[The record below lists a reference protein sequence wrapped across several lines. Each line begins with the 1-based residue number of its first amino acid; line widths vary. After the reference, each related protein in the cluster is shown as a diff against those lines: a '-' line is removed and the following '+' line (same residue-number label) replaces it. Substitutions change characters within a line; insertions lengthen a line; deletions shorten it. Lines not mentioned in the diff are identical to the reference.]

1 MEADITTDELRA
13 ADDALGRWKDD
24 GSAVAPLPAA
34 PAALGALDRVI
45 PVAGTGTWIALG
57 WVATIAVALALRLPR
72 LSDSALGAGEAA
84 RAYHAWA
91 LFRGQPPVG
100 EAVPDT
106 GPLLLLLQGLA
117 FFLFGTTDVIARLVP
132 VLAGLALVA
141 LPLALRRWVGTPA
154 ALGMAALA
162 AFSPTLVYASR
173 VVSPEIVIAA
183 LALGAVACLA
193 RLGDGER
200 DRGARGPAVALGI
213 VTGAAFAAGP
223 SAITVAI
230 TLIVAIATAALSS
243 PGGTVRR
250 GLAALSRRDALPA
263 FILAALAT
271 AILAFTRILSD
282 PAALAGVGET
292 VGAWWQLLAGTS
304 SGQPAQLFLLALV
317 IYEPLALTFAVVAL
331 WPSPPTPSPRAE
343 GTRVG
348 EGNLANAEALG
359 DPPSPSALGEPGTRE
374 VGGGEGKLRASRR
387 SLFATAT
394 VGDDAIPFFT
404 AWAIAAFAIW
414 SFSADRGPEHAVHVA
429 LPLVML
435 AGIGIGRLMRDVA
448 WANVWHGRGGLLVLA
463 MLGLV
468 IGLAA
473 VGVLMSR
480 VDDQGGGLAAAAP
493 PVAVLCLVVVPLAYQ
508 IWRVSDEERRQAGYA
523 ISQPGRMALLVLAL
537 LLAAFGLRSATMLA
551 FYRTNLGTEL
561 LAQHTAT
568 LGTLDSIQRFYHLA
582 RDVGV
587 NDGSARDPTGSHG
600 LSIALEREVAWP
612 YVWYFREF
620 PDLTLVEPGAGA
632 ASGAQVVIAAND
644 AGMAQAGYSVESW
657 PWLTETPP
665 AYLQPDLGAIA
676 RAVLNPTRW
685 LDVWRYLLFRTGVD
699 VPPPTTVAVGLTP
712 ELAGRV
718 TPATGP
724 FNLSDRAGAG
734 TEPGQFKDPIG
745 VAVGPDGAIAVVDSG
760 NARVQRF
767 TASGDF
773 LGVWGGDAS
782 GVSFTRTTNGLG
794 PTGITVAPDGTT
806 WVADTWGHRVVALDP
821 NGAVVRTIGAETI
834 DLGDDPSRVGEGGGR
849 FFGPR
854 DVAITADAIYVVDT
868 GNERIQQFRPD
879 GMFVRAFGG
888 YGTAPGELIEPVGIA
903 VGPNGNLYVAD
914 SGNARIAIFT
924 PEGEPVAQ
932 WRVDDWPPSAPG
944 GLPPAYQPYLAFDAA
959 GNLYA
964 TASNAGEILQLG
976 PNGGILQRIT
986 QAGPDRLAQ
995 PIGVAVEPDGKVL
1008 IADVGRD
1015 AVLEYTPPAPAASS
1029 GLDIGNAGA
1038 SPIP

>member
-1 MEADITTDELRA
+1 
-13 ADDALGRWKDD
+13 
-24 GSAVAPLPAA
+24 
-34 PAALGALDRVI
+34 
-45 PVAGTGTWIALG
+45 
-57 WVATIAVALALRLPR
+57 
-72 LSDSALGAGEAA
+72 
-84 RAYHAWA
+84 
-91 LFRGQPPVG
+91 VG
-100 EAVPDT
+100 EAIPDT

-141 LPLALRRWVGTPA
+141 LPLALRRWVGMPA

-200 DRGARGPAVALGI
+200 NRGARGPAVALGI

-223 SAITVAI
+223 SAVTVAI
-230 TLIVAIATAALSS
+230 TLIVAIAAAAISA
-243 PGGTVRR
+243 PGGTIRR

-263 FILAALAT
+263 FLLAAIVT
-271 AILAFTRILSD
+271 VILAFTRILSY
-282 PAALAGVGET
+282 PAGMAGVGET
-292 VGAWWQLLAGTS
+292 LAAWWQLLVGTS

-317 IYEPLALTFAVVAL
+317 IYEPLALAFAVVAL
-331 WPSPPTPSPRAE
+331 VPSPPTPSPSAQ
-343 GTRVG
+343 G

-359 DPPSPSALGEPGTRE
+359 GPPSPSALGEGR
-374 VGGGEGKLRASRR
+374 GEGGARASRR
-387 SLFATAT
+387 SLVESARF
-394 VGDDAIPFFT
+394 GSDAIPFFT

-414 SFSADRGPEHAVHVA
+414 SFSADHGPEHAVHVA
-429 LPLVML
+429 LPLVLL
-435 AGIGIGRLMRDVA
+435 AGIGIGRLMRDIA

-480 VDDQGGGLAAAAP
+480 VDDQGGGLVAAAP

-508 IWRVSDEERRQAGYA
+508 IWRVRDEERRQAGDA
-523 ISQPGRMALLVLAL
+523 TSQPGRMALLVLAL

-551 FYRTNLGTEL
+551 FYRTNLGVEL

-568 LGTLDSIQRFYHLA
+568 LGALDSIQRFYHLA

-600 LSIALEREVAWP
+600 LSIALERDVAWP
-612 YVWYFREF
+612 YTWYFREF
-620 PDLTLVEPGAGA
+620 PDLALVAPGAGP
-632 ASGAQVVIAAND
+632 ASAAQVVIAAND
-644 AGMAQAGYSVESW
+644 TGLAEAGYSVESW

-676 RAVLNPTRW
+676 RAVLTPTRW

-699 VPPPTTVAVGLTP
+699 IPPPAMVAVGLTP

-724 FNLSDRAGAG
+724 FNLSERPGAG
-734 TEPGQFKDPIG
+734 SEPGQFKDPIG
-745 VAVGPDGAIAVVDSG
+745 VAVGPDGVIAVVDSS

-767 TASGDF
+767 TADGAF
-773 LGVWGGDAS
+773 LGIWGGAES

-794 PTGITVAPDGTT
+794 PTGITIAPDGTT

-834 DLGDDPSRVGEGGGR
+834 DLGDDPSRVNEGGGR

-868 GNERIQQFRPD
+868 GNERIQQFRTD
-879 GMFVRAFGG
+879 GTFVRAFGG
-888 YGTAPGELIEPVGIA
+888 YGTAPGQLIEPVGIA
-903 VGPNGNLYVAD
+903 IGPDGNLYVAD

-932 WRVDDWPPSAPG
+932 WPVADWPPSAPG

-964 TASNAGEILQLG
+964 TASNAGEILQIG
-976 PNGGILQRIT
+976 PSGGILQRIT
-986 QAGPDRLAQ
+986 QAGADRLAQ

-1015 AVLEYTPPAPAASS
+1015 AVLEYTPPLPAASS